1 VGQKRQGEQK
11 KLGQLL
17 REAAQLLES
26 EELRGAN
33 EVLERVST
41 SDLAVGEETD
51 GPPETVGRGPGCAR
65 APGER
70 PDGAPVRREQ
80 AESTPGKQ

>member
-1 VGQKRQGEQK
+1 MGQKRQGEK

-17 REAAQLLES
+17 REAARLLEN
-26 EELRGAN
+26 EDFGGAK

-41 SDLAVGEETD
+41 SDLAVREEAD
-51 GPPETVGRGPGCAR
+51 SPPEPVGREPGSAR
-65 APGER
+65 APGEL
-70 PDGAPVRREQ
+70 PDGAPVWREQ

>member
-1 VGQKRQGEQK
+1 VGQKRQGEQ

-26 EELRGAN
+26 EDLRGAN

-41 SDLAVGEETD
+41 RDLAVREEAD
-51 GPPETVGRGPGCAR
+51 GPPEPVRREPGSAR
-65 APGER
+65 APGEL
-70 PDGAPVRREQ
+70 PAGAPARREQ

>member
-1 VGQKRQGEQK
+1 MGQKRQGEK

-17 REAAQLLES
+17 REAARLLES
-26 EELRGAN
+26 EDLGGAN

-41 SDLAVGEETD
+41 GDPAVREEAD
-51 GPPETVGRGPGCAR
+51 GPPEPVGREPSSAR
-65 APGER
+65 APGEL
-70 PDGAPVRREQ
+70 PDGAAVRREQ